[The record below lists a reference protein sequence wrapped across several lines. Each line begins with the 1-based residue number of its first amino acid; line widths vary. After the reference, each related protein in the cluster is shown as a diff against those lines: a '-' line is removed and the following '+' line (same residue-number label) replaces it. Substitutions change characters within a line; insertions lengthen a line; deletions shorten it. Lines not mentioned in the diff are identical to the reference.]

1 MIDDALFQPPDSL
14 FADADDDDPEL
25 GGAAGLESEPSGKES
40 EDDLSFSDDLSDVTL
55 APSDWTVETVLLQ
68 LQQGTFELDPEFQR
82 RNAWTDQRKSKF
94 IESLIL
100 GLPIPQL
107 IFAYEEDR
115 SSGEE
120 RYVVIDGK
128 QRLLAINSFFSE
140 EKPLRLGH
148 LTVLHQL
155 NGLTREEI
163 LQDPALARYAKRIRN
178 RTIRTVVIKQWKSND
193 FLHLVF
199 HRLNHQTL
207 PLSPQELRQ
216 ALNPGPFTSFADS
229 FAAASDQLHRVL
241 GVKEKPD
248 FRMRDVELLV
258 RHLSFRT
265 RLEDYA
271 GNLKVFLDETCR
283 TYNEAWDETRDVLF
297 AESQECNDAID
308 ATYTIFE
315 GDAFRRY
322 ADGHYESRF
331 NRAIFDIMT
340 YYFAQPEL
348 RASALQAKASVKSAY
363 ESLSNSSSNFQA
375 SVSSTT
381 KTTTATAIRLAEWG
395 EQLRKILSVDIAV
408 PALGSDKK
416 IHL

>member
-1 MIDDALFQPPDSL
+1 M
-14 FADADDDDPEL
+14 
-25 GGAAGLESEPSGKES
+25 
-40 EDDLSFSDDLSDVTL
+40 
-55 APSDWTVETVLLQ
+55 ETVLLQ

-322 ADGHYESRF
+322 GDGRYESRF

-340 YYFAQPEL
+340 YYFAEPEL